1 MSENSNKTQF
11 NDAAVTAFLD
21 AAPDERKRRDSYV
34 ILEMMRE
41 ISGEEPRMYGTS
53 IVGFGNVHYQYESG
67 REGDMPVVAFSPRKQ
82 NLTLY
87 ITTDDDEYEA
97 LRARLGKH
105 KVGKVCL
112 YINKL
117 ADVDPAVLREMISHT
132 VSTVRAG

>member
-21 AAPDERKRRDSYV
+21 AVPDERKRRDSYV

-132 VSTVRAG
+132 VSNVSAG

>member
-1 MSENSNKTQF
+1 MSADKTQF
-11 NDAAVTAFLD
+11 NDAAVGAFLESL
-21 AAPDERKRRDSYV
+21 PDERKRHDSYV

-53 IVGFGNVHYQYESG
+53 IVGFGNVHYKYESG

-87 ITTDDDEYEA
+87 ITTDDNEYEA
-97 LRARLGKH
+97 MRARLGKH

-117 ADVDPAVLREMISHT
+117 ADVDQAVLREMISHAA
-132 VSTVRAG
+132 STVRAG

>member
-21 AAPDERKRRDSYV
+21 AVPDERKRRDSYV

>member
-1 MSENSNKTQF
+1 
-11 NDAAVTAFLD
+11 
-21 AAPDERKRRDSYV
+21 
-34 ILEMMRE
+34 
-41 ISGEEPRMYGTS
+41 MYGTS
-53 IVGFGNVHYQYESG
+53 IVGFGNVHYKYESG

-87 ITTDDDEYEA
+87 ITTDDNEYEA
-97 LRARLGKH
+97 MRARLGKH

-132 VSTVRAG
+132 VSNVSAG